1 MLLKNDGLVQRF
13 KHAPI
18 PAESNLSR
26 RNNRGGPPKRKK
38 NRGRCRNEKG
48 MKQRGEKRKEQV
60 KQEYN
65 NATFH
70 AYSMGL
76 EW

>member
-1 MLLKNDGLVQRF
+1 MLQYRQNQTCPEGITAVDRQKG
-13 KHAPI
+13 
-18 PAESNLSR
+18 
-26 RNNRGGPPKRKK
+26 K
-38 NRGRCRNEKG
+38 NRGMCRNEKG

>member
-38 NRGRCRNEKG
+38 KQGKMQKRERNETE
-48 MKQRGEKRKEQV
+48 RGEKKRTSKTGIQ
-60 KQEYN
+60 
-65 NATFH
+65 
-70 AYSMGL
+70 
-76 EW
+76 